1 MPGGATALGY
11 AYFAGIKAAGYTLYA
26 KELNRQ
32 YDPSVPPSVWKVG
45 LTRTGIGMAVGAVYG
60 GLLSFAP
67 ERLGDALGATFLV
80 GLIPFRIFEWYFLI
94 WLFYRM
100 ETGRR
105 GYRAAIL
112 WGVIVSFF
120 LDAIGI
126 VAAFVIPGGF
136 WIC

>member
-1 MPGGATALGY
+1 M
-11 AYFAGIKAAGYTLYA
+11 
-26 KELNRQ
+26 
-32 YDPSVPPSVWKVG
+32 V
-45 LTRTGIGMAVGAVYG
+45 VGAVYA

-67 ERLGDALGATFLV
+67 ERLGDALGTTFLV

-100 ETGRR
+100 EMERR

-112 WGVIVSFF
+112 WGVIVSFV

-126 VAAFVIPGGF
+126 VAAFVVPGGF

>member
-11 AYFAGIKAAGYTLYA
+11 AYFAGIKAGGYTLYA
-26 KELNRQ
+26 KELNRR

-45 LTRTGIGMAVGAVYG
+45 LTRTAIGMIVGAVYF
-60 GLLSFAP
+60 GLISLVS
-67 ERLGDALGATFLV
+67 ERLADALGATFLI

-100 ETGRR
+100 EMERK
-105 GYRAAIL
+105 GYCSPIV
-112 WGVIVSFF
+112 WGVIVSFV